1 MCTQKKRKRKN
12 TSSSHPS
19 PRLSLRLNA
28 CLPLLLLLLLRL
40 LHLLSPLTRD
50 PQLSDRSVI
59 KVKPVFLH
67 ANANRPTCTP
77 SCICHPSCTSTFS
90 CLWVDAPPPPS
101 SATTGGSLQPSGCV
115 FAATPHLS
123 ASAAAAAP
131 HPLITTSL
139 LHLHA
144 LWLAWSSQPSMS
156 CEDQSS
162 PPSAVN

>member
-1 MCTQKKRKRKN
+1 MCTKKRKRKN

-19 PRLSLRLNA
+19 PRLSLRLHA

-90 CLWVDAPPPPS
+90 CFWVDAPPPPS

-131 HPLITTSL
+131 RPLITTSL